1 MRTKARLALGLN
13 EDPFFSLLSPE
24 VRTRIEDFVHF
35 RAYECRQ
42 IIYFA
47 DDVCDQVFWVREGR
61 LRVTRVSDSKKELT
75 YRHLFAG
82 DMMGTECLIG
92 ATKRGTFGEAL
103 AASVLG
109 IMLASD
115 FLRILREENE
125 FAFLVNRCLAERLS
139 EVEQVLADTVFKT
152 VRQRIASRLYRLYR
166 HESRKTQYKVSVT
179 HQELASLSGTARETT
194 TTVLRGLQD
203 DGILTIGN
211 RQLTV
216 IEPAALERAARS
228 G

>member
-1 MRTKARLALGLN
+1 MRAKARLTLGLS

-24 VRTRIEDFVHF
+24 VQARIEDYIHY

-42 IIYFA
+42 IVYFA
-47 DDVCDQVFWVREGR
+47 DDVCDRVFWVREGR
-61 LRVTRVSDSKKELT
+61 LRVTRVSDNKKELT

-82 DMMGTECLIG
+82 DMMGEECLIG

-103 AASVLG
+103 AASILG

-115 FLRILREENE
+115 FMRILREENE
-125 FAFLVNRCLAERLS
+125 FALLVNRHLAERLKN
-139 EVEQVLADTVFKT
+139 VEQVLADTIFKT
-152 VRQRIASRLYRLYR
+152 VRQRVASRLSLLYR
-166 HESRKTQYKVSVT
+166 HESRLNHNKVSVT
-179 HQELASLSGTARETT
+179 HQELASLSGTVRETT

-203 DGILTIGN
+203 DGILAIGN
-211 RQLTV
+211 RQITILD
-216 IEPAALERAARS
+216 PAALERAARS